1 MTELP
6 PSQEAENKGFPG
18 LKAFYKHVLDTATER
33 TNKQLDQEN
42 MLDFKF
48 YNRNRERYYDEYQYA
63 LKILEKNIHI
73 VLKNNVLDLI
83 SALKE

>member
-6 PSQEAENKGFPG
+6 SQESKDKEVPG
-18 LKAFYKHVLDTATER
+18 LKAFYRHILDTATEK
-33 TNKQLDQEN
+33 TNQQLDQEN

-73 VLKNNVLDLI
+73 ILKDNVLDLI
-83 SALKE
+83 SALRE